1 MIREVH
7 KIVSDWNDWYDKY
20 VVYYVSG
27 RKREY
32 FGNDLPKS
40 VKEFIT
46 DDMTE
51 MRYVI
56 PGHYLRYYR
65 R

>member
-27 RKREY
+27 RKREF
-32 FGNDLPKS
+32 FGHDLPKS
-40 VKEFIT
+40 VKDFIT
-46 DDMTE
+46 DGETE
-51 MRYVI
+51 VMFVI
-56 PGHYLRYYR
+56 PGDYHRYFR

>member
-27 RKREY
+27 RKREF
-32 FGNDLPKS
+32 FGNNLPKS
-40 VKEFIT
+40 VREFIT
-46 DDMTE
+46 DSMTE
-51 MRYVI
+51 TMFVI
-56 PGHYLRYYR
+56 PGNYHRYFR